1 MFDSLKELNQISMG
15 RRIRVIRE
23 SRGITREALAEM
35 IDVSAQF
42 IADVEYGNK
51 GVSIRTLFLL
61 KQALGVTSDYILAGK
76 LYAVDEDTEAMQI
89 CDDIVGILRACSL
102 KQLKDFREISM
113 IYADNV
119 LHKE

>member
-1 MFDSLKELNQISMG
+1 MFDNLKELNQIAMG

-23 SRGITREALAEM
+23 SRGMTREVLAEI

-61 KQALGVTSDYILAGK
+61 KQALGVTSDYLLAGK
-76 LYAVDEDTEAMQI
+76 LYAADEEPEAMQV
-89 CDDIVGILRACSL
+89 CDDIIAILKTCDY
-102 KQLKDFREISM
+102 KQFSDFREISRL
-113 IYADNV
+113 YADNV
-119 LHKE
+119 IRRE

>member
-1 MFDSLKELNQISMG
+1 MFEKLSELNQTAMG

-23 SRGITREALAEM
+23 SKGLTREELAEM
-35 IDVSAQF
+35 IDVSVQF

-76 LYAVDEDTEAMQI
+76 LYAADNEPEAMQI
-89 CDDIVGILRACSL
+89 CDEIIAILRVCDCR
-102 KQLKDFREISM
+102 QLRDFREISR

-119 LHKE
+119 LKKK

>member
-1 MFDSLKELNQISMG
+1 MFDNLKELNQIAMG

-23 SRGITREALAEM
+23 SRGMTREVLAEI

-61 KQALGVTSDYILAGK
+61 KQALGVTSDYLLAGK
-76 LYAVDEDTEAMQI
+76 LYAADEEPEAMQV
-89 CDDIVGILRACSL
+89 CDDIIAILKTCDY
-102 KQLKDFREISM
+102 KQLSDFREISRL
-113 IYADNV
+113 YADNV
-119 LHKE
+119 IRRE

>member
-1 MFDSLKELNQISMG
+1 MSDNLKELNQIAMG

-23 SRGITREALAEM
+23 SRDMTREVLAEI

-61 KQALGVTSDYILAGK
+61 KQALGVTSDYLLAGK
-76 LYAVDEDTEAMQI
+76 LYAADEEPEAMQV
-89 CDDIVGILRACSL
+89 CDDIIAILKTCDY
-102 KQLKDFREISM
+102 KQLSDFREISRL
-113 IYADNV
+113 YADNV
-119 LHKE
+119 IRRE